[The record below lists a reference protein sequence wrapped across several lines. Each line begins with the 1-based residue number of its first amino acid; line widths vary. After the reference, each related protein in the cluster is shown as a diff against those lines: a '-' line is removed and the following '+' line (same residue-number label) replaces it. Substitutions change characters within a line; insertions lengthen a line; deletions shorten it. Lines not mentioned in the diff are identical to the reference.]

1 MEGVSHPPWEAS
13 FWKSFFIKKRHPQN
27 GQSQSDSSVEMKP
40 PATLH
45 LKSIHIN
52 NYTIDGEL
60 PLDAFHCAHLGKD
73 VVIQKG
79 NETYMGN
86 FKGRNVDGF
95 GKIISPQFVYVG
107 HIRNG
112 EKWGHGKGTFLFGP
126 SAGVAQSSVV
136 TYKGEW
142 KGNKRNG
149 YGVLSVKQHVNCPR
163 VKTYE
168 GWWRQNERHFY
179 GVQRYANAVYC
190 GFWAGN
196 RRSGFGRMCWFAKG
210 VSGKG
215 ERGKGERGKGERGKG
230 ERGKGERGKTNE
242 PRKGITSGRASP
254 QKGNTPKK
262 VIQNVYVGEWQNDEM
277 HGYGTYFWLVRHA
290 DRKKTPFQ
298 NEGYDKYEGYWRKG
312 ERHGFGVFHHRGGD
326 TYLGSWKDNKK
337 HGGGYLLK
345 TNGTLCKCS
354 YLHGEVTSQVELNQT
369 YIMNHLYTN
378 SICTVVN
385 LGPLLQEDPNL
396 TNGDI
401 KQFYKI
407 VYDHFDLLIKAYEL
421 YRRKGGSNKRSITQE
436 VTTPPLGSF
445 TLKNLWHMFYDAN
458 IIHSS
463 FPLSSLNRLAKDDMS
478 VGEND
483 HLANL
488 LFCENH
494 HWVEEDT
501 LLDEEDMVKSFFQS
515 SRFPTGVHS
524 RKGAN
529 RGSRNP
535 NGNKAT
541 LCEGTRSAAISS
553 HVGGQTCG
561 AAHPVSTPPYEAHHT
576 TKHPCLPHETHN
588 PMAHILLNKDLFLV
602 RCFAKFYKNQWKK
615 QRCYHMKRAK
625 LLLKKISLFLL
636 INKSKHNNGY
646 LFYVLF
652 CLFHSAFPL
661 WYASARMSGAWLVG
675 RAGGE
680 KGKGNSGIHRYG
692 DTCGDASRSDH
703 LNKYL
708 ALLNLSRYNIH
719 DERRKISFNSFVY
732 TLARVSLHLRDVRGE
747 HQTRVMVSL
756 LNALKGCVREGGGQ
770 KRHPKRGTIKGGLK
784 KGRKK
789 RSRGNQVGWKR
800 PPNKCEKK
808 GGVEKGAENG
818 RKASA
823 EKCEN
828 DVCPKKCTHSAR
840 RHGLGP
846 GRAGEARQR
855 GGNFHEKKN
864 NKKVKKV
871 KKVKKTANAG
881 NAANTANVETRGEAP
896 PSCAVCCHRGAPPT
910 KPKGKKKKNGSP
922 QSGKEGLTA
931 LVNILD
937 NFVYYFIFYF
947 LLFNSTEKRFSLL
960 SAKLNVSLRL
970 GDVLKF
976 LLQLKLTRKD
986 ETTGGE
992 ARSINLGPHHHYD
1005 DYRPVGRGRT
1015 NIKAKKW
1022 KPLHI
1027 LNSANEREEKEG
1039 TTLPMRQTNNNH
1051 STEEGH
1057 TKSPA
1062 KRNSYIA
1069 HTASHLQRMRKKKK
1083 KKKKKKFHL
1092 NRSGKNDSRKKKVLK
1107 KFSRMFCLSFV
1118 QVLAIFSKTLN
1129 TPNLHLTNESTLQL
1143 CLSRRNEREKIDK
1156 HRLQNNAVRYI
1167 VLLNEEKKKILNRFA
1182 TCTKRKSCSEE
1193 VLPNR
1198 EKGETGGER
1207 PCPVHTKGYKNKLV
1221 NELNEQVKQLEV
1233 ENFEQV
1239 AKDPPPPC
1247 VQLEKEKKRNKRGGR
1262 KDEKKGPKGIH
1273 SDVEQFPQVMSHEG
1287 GHAHVRI
1294 KRKSQVRVALHRL
1307 RKRFAHARKNY
1318 MNVLDY
1324 YNMCVTPYE
1333 LGLFFLRFVRVVR
1346 RKRGINSSYG
1356 DALFFFVFHVLL
1368 RRAFRLARRARAHP

>member
-210 VSGKG
+210 VS
-215 ERGKGERGKGERGKG
+215 GKGERGKG

-661 WYASARMSGAWLVG
+661 
-675 RAGGE
+675 
-680 KGKGNSGIHRYG
+680 
-692 DTCGDASRSDH
+692 C
-703 LNKYL
+703 
-708 ALLNLSRYNIH
+708 RYNIH

-871 KKVKKTANAG
+871 KK
-881 NAANTANVETRGEAP
+881 
-896 PSCAVCCHRGAPPT
+896 
-910 KPKGKKKKNGSP
+910 
-922 QSGKEGLTA
+922 SGKEGLTA

-937 NFVYYFIFYF
+937 NFIYYFIFYF

-1069 HTASHLQRMRKKKK
+1069 HTASHLQR
-1083 KKKKKKFHL
+1083 
-1092 NRSGKNDSRKKKVLK
+1092 KNDSRKKKVLK

-1333 LGLFFLRFVRVVR
+1333 LGLFFLRFVRVGLPAGVAGACAPVGAQKEQIKIEIKGNILKYKM
-1346 RKRGINSSYG
+1346 KR
-1356 DALFFFVFHVLL
+1356 AK
-1368 RRAFRLARRARAHP
+1368 